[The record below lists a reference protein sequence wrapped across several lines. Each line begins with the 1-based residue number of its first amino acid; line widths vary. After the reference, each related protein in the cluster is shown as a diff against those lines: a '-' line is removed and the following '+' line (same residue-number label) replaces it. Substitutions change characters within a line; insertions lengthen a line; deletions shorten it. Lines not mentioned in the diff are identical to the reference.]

1 MKANQN
7 RLLMVFVSTLFL
19 FSAAFETIAQPG
31 GCYKYTWRAGYCREE
46 RTKLLQRFASE
57 IEHLDNQIARDPKT
71 SEHYYRRGL
80 IYSGMLLSYFGVTD
94 VEFDGKVYFDDID
107 VKAIADYSRAIEL
120 APKEVEYFVERG
132 KIYLSQWQRETSNF
146 QYVRRDEKTT
156 DEEIRQTV
164 DKLFIYNED
173 FQAAERDFL
182 KAIEL
187 SNDYERSK
195 TAREQLFSL
204 RSWRANSLDLNETI
218 ARLIG
223 TGKPADIALADL
235 DHAIDFYR
243 SYLANNEPND
253 ILKRLLYGAWIRKGV
268 AAKRFGRDDIA
279 LEAFSEAE
287 KAQVKNS
294 YPECA
299 LYQNRAEIFVKRMN
313 FEAAL
318 KDVTFAIDNNLN
330 CKRMSELRGDIYLLK
345 GDLAAAI
352 DSYSKVLNDPNGY
365 NRDIYWKRGKV
376 YLQTGEA
383 QKAIDDFTAAIGY
396 SGLCE
401 KDYQLRAQAYRLAGD
416 PQAAEA
422 DEERARQ
429 ALKNQKSYTGSDY
442 CHYHKN

>member
-1 MKANQN
+1 MKTNKN
-7 RLLMVFVSTLFL
+7 RLLMFCASTLFV
-19 FSAAFETIAQPG
+19 FSAAFPATAQPG
-31 GCYKYTWRAGYCREE
+31 GCYRDTWRTEYCREE
-46 RTKLLQRFASE
+46 RNKLLQRFASE
-57 IEHLDNQIARDPKT
+57 IDHLDNQIARNPT
-71 SEHYYRRGL
+71 TAEHYYRRGQV
-80 IYSGMLLSYFGVTD
+80 YSGMLLSYFGAKD
-94 VEFDGKVYFDDID
+94 VEFDGKVYFADID
-107 VKAIADYSRAIEL
+107 TKAIADYARAIQL
-120 APKEVEYFVERG
+120 APKIEYFVERG
-132 KIYLSQWQRETSNF
+132 KIYLSHWQRETSNF

-204 RSWRANSLDLNETI
+204 RSWRANSLDRNETI

-243 SYLANNEPND
+243 FYLANNEPND
-253 ILKRLLYGAWIRKGV
+253 TLKRLLYGAWIQKGV
-268 AAKRFGRDDIA
+268 AAKRFGRDDVA

-287 KAQVKNS
+287 KAQVKHS
-294 YPECA
+294 YPDCA
-299 LYQNRAEIFVKRMN
+299 LYQNRAEIFSKRMD

-345 GDLAAAI
+345 GDLTAAI

-383 QKAIDDFTAAIGY
+383 QKAIDDFTAGIGT
-396 SGLCE
+396 SSLCE
-401 KDYQLRAQAYRLAGD
+401 KDYELRARAFRLAGD
-416 PQAAEA
+416 TQAAEA

-429 ALKNQKSYTGSDY
+429 ALKDQKSYTGSDY